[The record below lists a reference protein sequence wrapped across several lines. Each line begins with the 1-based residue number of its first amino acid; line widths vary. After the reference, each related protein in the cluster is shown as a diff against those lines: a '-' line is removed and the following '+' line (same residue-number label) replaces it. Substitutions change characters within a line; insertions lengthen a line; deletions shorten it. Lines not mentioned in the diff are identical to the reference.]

1 MECDNY
7 FFSFVSFRNSKTF
20 LPLCWNTS
28 LWHIFSTCICSHLQ
42 RNQPDTRSTS
52 FPYRTS
58 VFIFA
63 AQYWGMHDLLFAVL
77 GTAWSPVLQYRSMH
91 GCQFALLWYKLSFL
105 NLCHIWRRLEA
116 VASLLWSLL
125 GCDALRRH
133 FWGTSYSDSKQSKKY
148 ELRRVDSVWSWGQ
161 LATSKCL
168 QHFTL
173 RYVNVIQKTRR
184 MGAHSSRVLKTSE
197 NYISGTL

>member
-1 MECDNY
+1 MLKY
-7 FFSFVSFRNSKTF
+7 FTLTHFHYLYV
-20 LPLCWNTS
+20 
-28 LWHIFSTCICSHLQ
+28 SHLQ

-58 VFIFA
+58 VFIVA

-77 GTAWSPVLQYRSMH
+77 GTPRSPVLQYWSMH
-91 GCQFALLWYKLSFL
+91 GCLFALLWYKLSFL

-116 VASLLWSLL
+116 VASLLWSV
-125 GCDALRRH
+125 ALRRH
-133 FWGTSYSDSKQSKKY
+133 FWGTSYSDSKQSKKS
-148 ELRRVDSVWSWGQ
+148 ELCTVGSVWSWRH
-161 LATSKCL
+161 LVTSKCL

-173 RYVNVIQKTRR
+173 RYVTVFQKTRR
-184 MGAHSSRVLKTSE
+184 MGGHSRRALKTSE